1 VDRSPFAA
9 VGLWQAATARSK
21 EAQIATRP
29 GNGRQAARQQGTRLA
44 LVTLVLG
51 VLGLFLGVLF
61 PPLFLLGAVAI
72 ALGAGNGG
80 RGQERLSS
88 AGRGLTIAGL
98 VVGVVCLLMTL
109 PFLMGVID

>member
-1 VDRSPFAA
+1 VA
-9 VGLWQAATARSK
+9 
-21 EAQIATRP
+21 
-29 GNGRQAARQQGTRLA
+29 A
-44 LVTLVLG
+44 LVFG
-51 VLGLFLGVLF
+51 VMGLLLGVLF

-72 ALGAGNGG
+72 ALGAGNVG

-98 VVGVVCLLMTL
+98 VVGVVCLLLTL

>member
-1 VDRSPFAA
+1 M
-9 VGLWQAATARSK
+9 
-21 EAQIATRP
+21 ATR
-29 GNGRQAARQQGTRLA
+29 GNGQQTAPQQGTRLA
-44 LVTLVLG
+44 VAALVVAI
-51 VLGLFLGVLF
+51 LGLVLGVLF

-72 ALGAGNGG
+72 ALGAGNLG

-98 VVGVVCLLMTL
+98 VVGVVCLLPTL